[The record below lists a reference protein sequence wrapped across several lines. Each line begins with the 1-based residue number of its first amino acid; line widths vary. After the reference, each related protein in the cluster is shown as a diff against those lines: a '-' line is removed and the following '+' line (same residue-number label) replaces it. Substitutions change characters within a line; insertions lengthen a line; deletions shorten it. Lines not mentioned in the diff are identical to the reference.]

1 VQTGPVTKQEK
12 VVLVLPGAGANNAIQ
27 GMMSEFG
34 RALAAHGLNTVH
46 ITFDPS
52 ELKYAVDLM
61 AAGNVSFA
69 LTWLGI
75 GQDISVTD
83 QNGTELNAW
92 DALHVPLVKIHA
104 DHPAYFSDRHR
115 DSPKSSVNLYMAAE
129 FMEFRHR
136 WLPNERALTGV
147 VPPWPIAPL
156 ARSDVNLGK
165 RRNGKLVF
173 LKNGNSPRALQRL
186 WRERLT
192 PAVAEL
198 LGTMAH
204 DIVPIGLR
212 PGKLLIGDFVAHFI
226 ERRGVEPDSAAPLMP
241 FFTAQLDDYLRRIK
255 SEMIAT
261 AILDFPVI
269 VQGDAWEHV
278 DFSGRR
284 AHLVPGEDFVA
295 SRRVFADELGVID
308 MSPNMDSEPHDRMQ
322 RGAGSYSL
330 VLSNKQSWIGSEFPG
345 FDDLTF
351 EFEPDSIKARIADV
365 LAHPDRYLE
374 LGVAFG
380 ERFRDVHPMEAFSGR
395 VVELAEVAALHCS
408 AEKPQLQPFFAWP
421 AGNH

>member
-1 VQTGPVTKQEK
+1 VTNQEK

-46 ITFDPS
+46 ITFDPP

-83 QNGTELNAW
+83 QNGRELNAW
-92 DALHVPLVKIHA
+92 DALRVPLVKIHA
-104 DHPAYFSDRHR
+104 DHPAYFSNRHR
-115 DSPKSSVNLYMAAE
+115 DMPKSSVNLYMAAE
-129 FMEFRHR
+129 FMEFRRR
-136 WLPNERALTGV
+136 WLPDERALTGL

-173 LKNGNSPRALQRL
+173 LKNGNSPRGLQQL
-186 WRERLT
+186 WRERLAPT
-192 PAVAEL
+192 LSGL
-198 LGTMAH
+198 LNTMAEE
-204 DIVPIGLR
+204 IAPIGLR
-212 PGKLLIGDFVAHFI
+212 PGKLLVGNFVADCM
-226 ERRGVEPDSAAPLMP
+226 EGRGIDPDSAAPLMP
-241 FFTAQLDDYLRRIK
+241 FFTAQLDDYLRRLK
-255 SEMIAT
+255 SEMIAK

-269 VQGDAWEHV
+269 VQGDLWEHV

-284 AHLVPGEDFVA
+284 ARLVPGEDFIA

-322 RGAGSYSL
+322 RAAGSYSL
-330 VLSNKQSWIGSEFPG
+330 VLSNKQSWIDNEFPG

-351 EFEPDSIKARIADV
+351 EFDPASIKARIADV

-374 LGVAFG
+374 LGVGFG
-380 ERFRDVHPMEAFSGR
+380 EKFREVHPMEAFSRR
-395 VVELAEVAALHCS
+395 VVELAEIAALNCS
-408 AEKPQLQPFFAWP
+408 AEKPLLQPFFVWP
-421 AGNH
+421 AQ